1 MPTVLCL
8 KAYFVKSD
16 LAMYDED
23 QVAAASQI
31 IRTRRPMFRC
41 CIIEWIVWHSSSIN
55 TGFSYNYLKHPG
67 HMILSIGSR
76 QRGKNEHESCAK
88 TLIQNR
94 LPGGCQVWLSIPS
107 LLSLVFLQQS
117 CLSAKWPIV
126 KKTVVLEA
134 FISHDEYIY
143 NRFILQPFCV
153 NSCCQGCPA
162 AVRSTNLCPLDKLLL
177 LFLPVFKRVASWAA
191 TGDLL
196 IETACRILNVTK
208 EQQLFVV
215 PCFTMFYHV
224 DLRCFILEK
233 QNTHISVGPNISK
246 VNRCWQLVS

>member
-1 MPTVLCL
+1 MDCL
-8 KAYFVKSD
+8 AFKFHQHR
-16 LAMYDED
+16 LFL
-23 QVAAASQI
+23 QL
-31 IRTRRPMFRC
+31 
-41 CIIEWIVWHSSSIN
+41 
-55 TGFSYNYLKHPG
+55 LKHPG

-88 TLIQNR
+88 TSIQNR
-94 LPGGCQVWLSIPS
+94 MPGGCRVWLPFPS

-153 NSCCQGCPA
+153 NSCCQDCPA

-215 PCFTMFYHV
+215 AMFYHV
-224 DLRCFILEK
+224 LLCFTIDVSYWRNKPL
-233 QNTHISVGPNISK
+233 TFLSANISK
-246 VNRCWQLVS
+246 VNQLTVGFLSFPKVMSWDRSATSSLTKLGR